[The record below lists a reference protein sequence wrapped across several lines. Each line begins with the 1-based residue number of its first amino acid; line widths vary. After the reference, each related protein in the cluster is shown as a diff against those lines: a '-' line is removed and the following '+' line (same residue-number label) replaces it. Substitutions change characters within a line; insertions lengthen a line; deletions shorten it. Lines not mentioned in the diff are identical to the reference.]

1 MKRIFLTILLATFI
15 SACTSVAQEGG
26 SPSELLQG
34 QPQGSDVELDGLW
47 ECRDYVYDEKVALTI
62 GKTNITVRDVVSEKL
77 GELRSKHDSTIEE
90 LESDELLTESLD
102 KLQEFYAG
110 FIALV
115 GEKKEAAFYHRQG
128 LDHRWE
134 WGDGYVFII
143 EPSGRGYYYDF
154 TDAAEGESVSAS
166 DSFKCERK

>member
-1 MKRIFLTILLATFI
+1 MERIFLTILLATLI

-26 SPSELLQG
+26 NPNELFQG
-34 QPQGSDVELDGLW
+34 QSQGPDVELDGVW
-47 ECRDYVYDEKVALTI
+47 ECRDYVYDEKVALVI
-62 GKTNITVRDVVSEKL
+62 GKTNITVRDVVLERL
-77 GELRSKHDSTIEE
+77 DELLVKNDSMIEE
-90 LESDELLTESLD
+90 LDNDEHFTESLD
-102 KLQEFYAG
+102 KLKEFYAG

-154 TDAAEGESVSAS
+154 TEASEGESVSAS
-166 DSFKCERK
+166 DRFKCERK